1 MDIYK
6 KLDEIGEY
14 IEQAKTVPMINQK
27 VIDPEY
33 LMRSFEELYTLI
45 PEEVKEAKKVI
56 ADKEQKQTEMEKWS
70 EELKEKTK
78 QECEKMLLKAKEQA
92 EKLLDENSIKKD
104 AENEAKSLFME
115 FSEQAK
121 RLSKDAEHE
130 AEHIRKEALER
141 ARKIEE
147 HALLKA
153 KKIKE
158 DADRYAEQILEY
170 IESDVVKKIDELN
183 SRGKNF
189 FSELRE
195 KDLSIDA
202 VNL

>member
-45 PEEVKEAKKVI
+45 PAEIKESKKLL
-56 ADKEQKQTEMEKWS
+56 ADKEKNLGEVEKQAAD
-70 EELKEKTK
+70 LKEKTK
-78 QECEKMLLKAKEQA
+78 EECEKMILKAKEQA
-92 EKLLDENSIKKD
+92 EKMLDENAIKKD
-104 AENEAKSLFME
+104 AENEAKTLFIE

-121 RLSKDAEHE
+121 RLSKDAELE

-141 ARKIEE
+141 AKKIEE
-147 HALLKA
+147 HALIKA

-158 DADRYAEQILEY
+158 DADKYAEQILEY
-170 IESDVVKKIDELN
+170 IENDVVRKIDDLN

-189 FSELRE
+189 FSDLKER
-195 KDLSIDA
+195 DLSFDA
-202 VNL
+202 AN